1 MGIRERLS
9 GNEASAT
16 AMKQINPDVVAA
28 FPITP
33 STEIPQYFSTF
44 VSNGQVD
51 TEFVAVESEHSAMSA
66 CIGAEAAG
74 ARAMTA
80 TSANG
85 LSLMWEMIYI
95 ASSLRLPIVMSL
107 VNRAVSGPLNIHND
121 HSDAMGVRDSG
132 WIQLFSENNQEAYDN
147 LIMAHRI
154 AENKDVLLP
163 LMVCQDGFI
172 TSHSIENIELVED
185 DKVKEFV
192 GEYKPE
198 HYLLNDKEP
207 IAVGPLDLQA
217 YLFEHKRQQ
226 AEAMKNAKKVIL
238 DVAKDF
244 EKLTG
249 RKYGLFEEYRLDDAE
264 IAIVCMNST
273 AGTAKYT
280 IDRLREKGIKAGL
293 LKVRVFRPF
302 PGEEIAEA
310 LKYIPAPVEE
320 FVPEETVQEVKA
332 KAKEEAVQKAEV
344 KEPAKVNPILA
355 TEPATKKEVKAD
367 KAEKVE
373 KVETNKKEAV
383 SPVENKVGQTVALKP
398 DVKIAKEE
406 PVLDTQYVEQTRF
419 DVKPSLW
426 QRFKNSKIIRT
437 ISYIMKIKVVLEFPA
452 LPEGRGENR

>member
-1 MGIRERLS
+1 MSIRERLS
-9 GNEASAT
+9 GNEAAAT

-44 VSNGQVD
+44 VSNGSVD

-132 WIQLFSENNQEAYDN
+132 WIMLFSENNQEAYDN
-147 LIMAHRI
+147 LIMAHKI

-172 TSHSIENIELVED
+172 TSHSIENIELIED
-185 DKVKEFV
+185 EKVKEFV
-192 GEYKPE
+192 GKYEPE

-207 IAVGPLDLQA
+207 MAIGPMDLQA
-217 YLFEHKRQQ
+217 YLFEHKYQQ

-238 DVAKDF
+238 EVAKEF
-244 EKLTG
+244 EKMTG
-249 RKYGLFEEYRLDDAE
+249 RKYDLFEEYRLDDAE
-264 IAIVCMNST
+264 IAVVCMNST
-273 AGTAKYT
+273 AGTTKDVVDT
-280 IDRLREKGIKAGL
+280 LREKGIKVGM

-302 PGEEIAEA
+302 PAEEIAKSLSHLKAVAVLDKADSLNGAGGA
-310 LKYIPAPVEE
+310 LFEDVVSGMYVNGNN
-320 FVPEETVQEVKA
+320 VKA
-332 KAKEEAVQKAEV
+332 LSYVYGIGGRDTTTKEIEQVYTDLQE
-344 KEPAKVNPILA
+344 I
-355 TEPATKKEVKAD
+355 AD
-367 KAEKVE
+367 
-373 KVETNKKEAV
+373 
-383 SPVENKVGQTVALKP
+383 SGIVENPYRYLGLR
-398 DVKIAKEE
+398 EE
-406 PVLDTQYVEQTRF
+406 
-419 DVKPSLW
+419 
-426 QRFKNSKIIRT
+426 
-437 ISYIMKIKVVLEFPA
+437 
-452 LPEGRGENR
+452 

>member
-9 GNEASAT
+9 GNEAVAT

-44 VSNGQVD
+44 VNNGAVD

-66 CIGAEAAG
+66 CIGSEAAG
-74 ARAMTA
+74 ARTMTA

-121 HSDAMGVRDSG
+121 HSDAMGARDSG

-147 LIMAHRI
+147 FVMANRI
-154 AENKDVLLP
+154 AEHEDVQLP

-172 TSHSIENIELVED
+172 TSHSIENIELIED
-185 DKVKEFV
+185 DKVKAFV
-192 GEYKPE
+192 GKYEPK

-217 YLFEHKRQQ
+217 YLFEHKVQQ

-238 DVAKDF
+238 EVAEEF
-244 EKLTG
+244 EKMTG
-249 RKYGLFEEYRLDDAE
+249 RKYGFFEEYKLDDAE

-280 IDRLREKGIKAGL
+280 VDRLREQGIKAGI

-302 PGEEIAEA
+302 PSEEIAEA
-310 LKYIPAPVEE
+310 LKNLKAVAVLDKSDSLNAAGGALYEDVISGMYQKGLQ
-320 FVPEETVQEVKA
+320 VPTVNYVYG
-332 KAKEEAVQKAEV
+332 
-344 KEPAKVNPILA
+344 IGGRD
-355 TEPATKKEVKAD
+355 TKSD
-367 KAEKVE
+367 DLEKVY
-373 KVETNKKEAV
+373 NDLAV
-383 SPVENKVGQTVALKP
+383 
-398 DVKIAKEE
+398 IAKEG
-406 PVLDTQYVEQTRF
+406 
-419 DVKPSLW
+419 
-426 QRFKNSKIIRT
+426 
-437 ISYIMKIKVVLEFPA
+437 KVTDPYRYLGV
-452 LPEGRGENR
+452 RGDK